1 MAAPSSPGARDEA
14 RVPGDTETDD
24 SWGLGDMP
32 AHRQTDVYLIHEVCW
47 HRLLEHFGPDEL
59 HLGSLFE
66 ALELLPYT
74 PGQSHHAF
82 TPGGHPSFHSTF
94 EDQEIRRDGR
104 FGLPALEELMRFPR
118 DPPLPASCITPRRRA
133 SHRRRTGR
141 DGFQRLPLEIIEAIA
156 ILLPTRDI
164 LHLRCASRGFVGIF
178 SSRAFWKTRF
188 EINAERGFL
197 LPVLRNYFERKGRRR
212 RQEEEGEIDW
222 RLLYH
227 CTCKLGCSWGFRLE
241 IGTWEALRWVRD
253 TALALHSGRPRPLDF
268 RGMGLHHY
276 DNTLVRGTYREVVE
290 IHAPVCQVAV
300 SVLQETAKPSITGL
314 DFFFKDGSRAMLGY
328 SCPEAREIHGETQWK
343 QMGMPNPYFYPGVRV
358 TIDIESFHGFSVS
371 RDVAGGVT
379 GFLILPGM
387 DYSVGYL
394 DTVKRFAVG
403 DYIEPR
409 PYHPF
414 YSSLDEV
421 YQVTA
426 VSDVGI
432 QPYEQVVDNFW
443 LNVFQN
449 YFPLQGRYGVERES
463 YTNPQGRFTA
473 NVLLTRIMGNA
484 LQKVVIVE
492 AKRFPRN
499 TLPGWEQRFSWRP
512 LQNQL
517 RDRLTG
523 VRTTSGTQHT
533 LYGIAAVGDRVRF
546 FQLPEDSGQ
555 LVPFGL
561 DPQSPPPEARTL
573 SIHRDQNEID
583 WLIRSI
589 RSIFE
594 Q

>member
-1 MAAPSSPGARDEA
+1 MFSVLQFEPHVQRGLEFWIVPCTVCGGVIHEPIPWKKPFRAVYCTTSGVKVTRTVMAAPSSPGAHGAA
-14 RVPGDTETDD
+14 RVPKDTETDD
-24 SWGLGDMP
+24 SWGSGDVP

-74 PGQSHHAF
+74 PGHSHHAF

-133 SHRRRTGR
+133 SHRHRTGR

-156 ILLPTRDI
+156 ILLPTRDV
-164 LHLRCASRGFVGIF
+164 LHLRCASRGF
-178 SSRAFWKTRF
+178 R
-188 EINAERGFL
+188 
-197 LPVLRNYFERKGRRR
+197 
-212 RQEEEGEIDW
+212 
-222 RLLYH
+222 
-227 CTCKLGCSWGFRLE
+227 GCSWGFRLE

-300 SVLQETAKPSITGL
+300 SVLQETAKPSVTGL

-379 GFLILPGM
+379 GVLILPGM

-394 DTVKRFAVG
+394 DTVERFAVG
-403 DYIEPR
+403 D
-409 PYHPF
+409 
-414 YSSLDEV
+414 
-421 YQVTA
+421 
-426 VSDVGI
+426 
-432 QPYEQVVDNFW
+432 
-443 LNVFQN
+443 
-449 YFPLQGRYGVERES
+449 
-463 YTNPQGRFTA
+463 
-473 NVLLTRIMGNA
+473 
-484 LQKVVIVE
+484 
-492 AKRFPRN
+492 
-499 TLPGWEQRFSWRP
+499 
-512 LQNQL
+512 
-517 RDRLTG
+517 
-523 VRTTSGTQHT
+523 
-533 LYGIAAVGDRVRF
+533 
-546 FQLPEDSGQ
+546 
-555 LVPFGL
+555 
-561 DPQSPPPEARTL
+561 
-573 SIHRDQNEID
+573 
-583 WLIRSI
+583 
-589 RSIFE
+589 
-594 Q
+594 